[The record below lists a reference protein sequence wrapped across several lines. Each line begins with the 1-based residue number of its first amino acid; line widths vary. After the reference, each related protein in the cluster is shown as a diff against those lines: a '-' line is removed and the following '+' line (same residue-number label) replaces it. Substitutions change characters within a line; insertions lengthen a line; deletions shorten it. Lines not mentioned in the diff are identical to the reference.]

1 MSVVYKQVVYF
12 IFQLIFFIESGLLIN
27 FLFVQIRK
35 CSVSCRRAFHK
46 KPPTKQTEK
55 QAKKKTPCC
64 WCTCTDEKISG
75 VGVNNKMLSKMVFCI
90 DMKVACIAIAE
101 KRMHNPR

>member
-1 MSVVYKQVVYF
+1 M
-12 IFQLIFFIESGLLIN
+12 L
-27 FLFVQIRK
+27 QIGK
-35 CSVSCRRAFHK
+35 CSVSCRRAFYKK
-46 KPPTKQTEK
+46 KPNKP
-55 QAKKKTPCC
+55 KKKKNKQKNPQKQKTKTRC
-64 WCTCTDEKISG
+64 WCTYTDEKISG